1 MKKRRSGNGKLIKIL
16 TVSLL
21 FSAVIL
27 SGCGQSKPDKR
38 LREGMY
44 FLMRTMETLPYA
56 SPAGQ
61 DGTWLQTGEQTEVKL
76 DKKWR
81 RIGVQY
87 ENGELLQIFGVYDS
101 YTTINVLLCHE
112 DGNCDTLAEGLP
124 SVYRSSTWFM
134 DREGNFYLISGKGIT
149 KLDKAGN
156 KLYEKPGIWFFDIC
170 QLSDGRLMA
179 VIQADEKRQLAE
191 VDGTNGT
198 VTPKALEVSRG
209 GNTYIESW
217 EDKLIMLD
225 DEGLWEVDPG
235 ERSKTPLIDFNNAS
249 YRLPS
254 YLNGFRMLADNSV
267 EFWNDENIERLESID
282 ISLEREIVVL
292 RDWRIDD
299 TFKSC
304 AYEFN
309 QTSEDYYVVMEECDD
324 NMDITQFRE
333 RTGIDIATGMG
344 ADIICS
350 DAMTNNW
357 NYVAGGLLED
367 LSPYMERSGVT
378 EEAYFPSAFRSWNK
392 DGKVYGIN
400 LSLLPTGIWMS
411 EELLGGREVPDV
423 ETLVQKMLEYD
434 GDKKWLWDSSWILHY
449 LIRGSEDMW
458 GLIDWEKGSCDFTG
472 ELFTNMLRAAK
483 KHGGD
488 YSREDCLAD
497 WVDYGYEAENSPE
510 YMEQEKK
517 VPVGFLFD
525 NGAHPLTNEYDTI
538 GISSSSSCKEG
549 AWEFIRLMLGE
560 TPQMKVV
567 TQHTVLHGAG
577 PANRAAF
584 ARLAAQTEAAVSSK
598 KIGTTRNGVPVVYDI
613 NRRAAVIATLED
625 ARFAPIN
632 TTDIQD
638 IILMEADAYFCG
650 DKSVEEVC
658 KVIQNKAQLYL
669 DEHR

>member
-27 SGCGQSKPDKR
+27 VGCGKDKPAKR

-44 FLMRTMETLPYA
+44 FLMRTTETLPYA
-56 SPAGQ
+56 SPADQ
-61 DGTWLQTGEQTEVKL
+61 DRT
-76 DKKWR
+76 WR
-81 RIGVQY
+81 RTGVQY
-87 ENGELLQIFGVYDS
+87 ENGELLQIFAVYDS
-101 YTTINVLLCHE
+101 STTVKVLLCHE
-112 DGNCDTLAEGLP
+112 DGSCDTLAEGLP

-134 DREGNFYLISGKGIT
+134 DREGNFYLISSKGIT

-156 KLYEKPGIWFFDIC
+156 KLYEKPGIWFLDIS

-179 VIQADEKRQLAE
+179 VIQVDEKRQLAE
-191 VDGTNGT
+191 VDGTNGA

-217 EDKLIMLD
+217 EDKLILLND
-225 DEGLWEVDPG
+225 DGLWEVDPG
-235 ERSKTPLIDFNNAS
+235 ENSKTPLIDFSNAS
-249 YRLPS
+249 YRLPK
-254 YLNGFRMLADNSV
+254 YLYGFRMLADNSM

-282 ISLEREIVVL
+282 IGLEREIVVL

-299 TFKSC
+299 TFKTC

-309 QTSEDYYVVMEECDD
+309 QKSEDYYIVMEECDD
-324 NMDITQFRE
+324 NTDILQFRE
-333 RTGIDIATGMG
+333 RTGIDIATGTG

-350 DAMTNNW
+350 DAMTDPW

-378 EEAYFPSAFRSWNK
+378 EEAYFPSAFRSWIK
-392 DGKVYGIN
+392 DGKVYGVN
-400 LSLLPTGIWMS
+400 LSLLPTGIWLS
-411 EELLGGREVPDV
+411 EDLLGGREVPDV

-434 GDKKWLWDSSWILHY
+434 GDKKWWWDSSWILHY

-488 YSREDCLAD
+488 YSNKDEDCLAD
-497 WVDYGYEAENSPE
+497 WVGYGYEAENSPE

-525 NGAHPLTNEYDTI
+525 DGAHPLVNEYGTI

-549 AWEFIRLMLGE
+549 AWEFLRLMLGE
-560 TPQMKVV
+560 TPQMNVV
-567 TQHTVLHGAG
+567 TKFTVLRGAG

-584 ARLAAQTEAAVSSK
+584 KKLAAQTEKEAERGS
-598 KIGTTRNGVPVVYDI
+598 IGVYRNDVPVVYDI

-632 TTDIQD
+632 TSDIQD
-638 IILMEADAYFCG
+638 IILTEADAYFCG

-658 KVIQNKAQLYL
+658 KVIQNRVKLYL